1 MGFQR
6 EPDSFRPFFWARVS
20 GVEMEK
26 KIIQTVFLAGIFLL
40 VSGVS
45 EAQGDDRKVM
55 AKRLFEAGINFFD
68 QENYES
74 AAEAFREAYRTRP
87 SWKILYNIGQSEAA
101 EGRYGLAMEAFQ
113 QYLVD
118 GKDEIPSE
126 RREYVLKEIKN
137 LRELVGQVVIKAP
150 AGSVVYIDKVFRGKL
165 SGNKPIL
172 VVGGKTHELIV
183 LKDEKEILRR
193 HFSVWGGKSIR
204 IKAGEPV
211 EESAEPEQ
219 EESPERVW
227 TWVAYGIGGA
237 ATLGAI
243 ITGSIALSK
252 RAMITPDCNDNVCPD
267 RLKDDADTVD
277 ALAVTTDVFIS
288 FAVVGA
294 AAGTVLYFFEPEWF
308 GEVSITPSAGSEH
321 IGLAVGGRF

>member
-1 MGFQR
+1 MMRKLLFIN
-6 EPDSFRPFFWARVS
+6 AL
-20 GVEMEK
+20 
-26 KIIQTVFLAGIFLL
+26 FLSAIL
-40 VSGVS
+40 VCPAP
-45 EAQGDDRKVM
+45 EAQEKSTNDQAREFYQHGIS
-55 AKRLFEAGINFFD
+55 LFETGDAKA
-68 QENYES
+68 
-74 AAEAFREAYRTRP
+74 AAEAFREAYRMRP
-87 SWKILYNIGQSEAA
+87 SWKILFNIGQCEAA
-101 EGRYGLAMEAFQ
+101 AGRYGLAMEAFQ

-150 AGSVVYIDKVFRGKL
+150 AGSVVYIDKVFRGQL
-165 SGNKPIL
+165 PGNKPIL
-172 VVGGKTHELIV
+172 VVGGKTHDLLV
-183 LKDEKEILRR
+183 LKDENEILRR
-193 HFSVWGGKSIR
+193 QFSVWGGKGIR
-204 IKAGEPV
+204 IKVGELV
-211 EESAEPEQ
+211 NEEAESEQEPEQ

-227 TWVAYGIGGA
+227 TWVAYGVGGA

-308 GEVSITPSAGSEH
+308 GEVSVTPSAGSEH

>member
-1 MGFQR
+1 
-6 EPDSFRPFFWARVS
+6 
-20 GVEMEK
+20 MEK

-40 VSGVS
+40 ISSVS
-45 EAQGDDRKVM
+45 EAQEDDPKDV
-55 AKRLFEAGINFFD
+55 AKKLFEGGIKYFE
-68 QENYES
+68 QEEYEA

-101 EGRYGLAMEAFQ
+101 AGRYGLAMEAFQ

-137 LRELVGQVVIKAP
+137 LRELVGQVVVKAP
-150 AGSVVYIDKVFRGKL
+150 AGSVVYIDKVFRGQL
-165 SGNKPIL
+165 PGNKPIL
-172 VVGGKTHELIV
+172 VVGGKTHELVV
-183 LKDEKEILRR
+183 LKDKKEILRR
-193 HFSVWGGKSIR
+193 QFSVWGGKGISIR
-204 IKAGEPV
+204 AGEKPEEEEQPV
-211 EESAEPEQ
+211 QET
-219 EESPERVW
+219 EESPKRVW

-243 ITGSIALSK
+243 ITGSIALSR
-252 RAMITPDCNDNVCPD
+252 RADITPECNDNVCPD
-267 RLKDDADTVD
+267 TLKDDADTVD
-277 ALAVTTDVFIS
+277 ALAITTDVFIG
-288 FAVVGA
+288 FAVAGA

-308 GEVSITPSAGSEH
+308 GEVSVTPSAGSEH